1 MTLGI
6 AAIAISHAHTA
17 AWTSVRSCERYQGRE
32 GGGYGRNGRSWP
44 MLLKKSAGERSGRG
58 RWDTVGR
65 CRGSGW
71 HAVLGHRDKLG
82 ELAEVLGCGGEVE
95 LVTGAIRPA

>member
-32 GGGYGRNGRSWP
+32 GGRVWTQRP
-44 MLLKKSAGERSGRG
+44 VLA
-58 RWDTVGR
+58 
-65 CRGSGW
+65 GSGMAPFETERMESCRSPGMVPAGLFRPW
-71 HAVLGHRDKLG
+71 DPA
-82 ELAEVLGCGGEVE
+82 EL
-95 LVTGAIRPA
+95 RPAETWPLKATTVENPKAEIDRQH